1 MRHKSEVV
9 RTQVGFIYRTDEDE
23 IVQAVGTA
31 LPRPP
36 RGPRQC
42 RANRLDIFACA
53 FFSPRRKDNRRLG
66 HDFSAR
72 T

>member
-9 RTQVGFIYRTDEDE
+9 RTQVGFIYRTNEDE

-42 RANRLDIFACA
+42 RAHGLNNFAYEY
-53 FFSPRRKDNRRLG
+53 FFFFLFCGPHR
-66 HDFSAR
+66 
-72 T
+72 